1 MKITMS
7 KNPIN
12 RLLCSIDN
20 HALEVKNKHWNSG
33 RHKCRCHI
41 CGEVLDSKKDKWCPE
56 ECGWERL
63 KDKKIYDPWICLSC
77 LERHDS
83 FWKRKDNQWTKRK
96 DSDIQARNDII
107 DEVSRAIEDK
117 FMSVAPDE
125 LYYSYQPY
133 QIVREVREITD
144 KLKDK

>member
-7 KNPIN
+7 KNPIH
-12 RLLCSIDN
+12 RLLCNIDN
-20 HALEVKNKHWNSG
+20 YALEVKNKRWNNG
-33 RHKCRCHI
+33 RHKCRCHV
-41 CGEVLDSKKDKWCPE
+41 CEEVLDSKKDKWCPE

-63 KDKKIYDPWICLSC
+63 KDKKIYDPWICPSC

-83 FWKRKDNQWTKRK
+83 FWKRKDKNV
-96 DSDIQARNDII
+96 QARNDII

-133 QIVREVREITD
+133 QIVREVREITE
-144 KLKDK
+144 KLKDE

>member
-56 ECGWERL
+56 ECGWIRL
-63 KDKKIYDPWICLSC
+63 KDKKIYDPWICHSC
-77 LERHDS
+77 LEHHDS
-83 FWKRKDNQWTKRK
+83 FWKRKDKNVQ
-96 DSDIQARNDII
+96 DRNDII
-107 DEVSRAIEDK
+107 DEVSKAIEDK

-125 LYYSYQPY
+125 LYYTYEPY
-133 QIVREVREITD
+133 QIVRDVREITD

>member
-7 KNPIN
+7 NNPFN
-12 RLLCSIDN
+12 CLLCSIDN
-20 HALEVKNKHWNSG
+20 YALEVKNKSGNSG

-56 ECGWERL
+56 ECGWIRL
-63 KDKKIYDPWICLSC
+63 KDKKIYDPWICHSC
-77 LERHDS
+77 LEHHDS
-83 FWKRKDNQWTKRK
+83 FWKRKDKNVQ
-96 DSDIQARNDII
+96 DRNDII
-107 DEVSRAIEDK
+107 DEVSKAIEDK

-125 LYYSYQPY
+125 LYYTYEPY
-133 QIVREVREITD
+133 QIVRDVREITD

>member
-7 KNPIN
+7 KNPFN
-12 RLLCSIDN
+12 CLLCSIDN
-20 HALEVKNKHWNSG
+20 YALKVKNKRWNSG

-56 ECGWERL
+56 ECGWIRL
-63 KDKKIYDPWICLSC
+63 KDKKIYDPWICHSC
-77 LERHDS
+77 LEHHDS
-83 FWKRKDNQWTKRK
+83 FWKRKDKNV
-96 DSDIQARNDII
+96 QARNDII

-133 QIVREVREITD
+133 QIVREVREITE
-144 KLKDK
+144 KLKDE

>member
-7 KNPIN
+7 KNLIN

-63 KDKKIYDPWICLSC
+63 KDKKIYDPWICHSC
-77 LERHDS
+77 LEHHDS
-83 FWKRKDNQWTKRK
+83 FWKRK

-133 QIVREVREITD
+133 QIVREVREITE

>member
-7 KNPIN
+7 NNPFN
-12 RLLCSIDN
+12 CLLCSIDN
-20 HALEVKNKHWNSG
+20 YALEVKNKRWNSR

-56 ECGWERL
+56 ECGWIRL
-63 KDKKIYDPWICLSC
+63 KDKKIYDPWICHSC
-77 LERHDS
+77 LEHHDS
-83 FWKRKDNQWTKRK
+83 FWKKKDKNVQ
-96 DSDIQARNDII
+96 DRNEII
-107 DEVSRAIEDK
+107 DEIYEAIEDK

-125 LYYSYQPY
+125 LYYTYQPY
-133 QIVREVREITD
+133 QIVRDVKEITD

>member
-7 KNPIN
+7 NNPFN
-12 RLLCSIDN
+12 CLLCSIDN
-20 HALEVKNKHWNSG
+20 YALEVKNKRWNSG

-56 ECGWERL
+56 ECGWIRL
-63 KDKKIYDPWICLSC
+63 KDKKIYDPWICHSC
-77 LERHDS
+77 LEHHDS
-83 FWKRKDNQWTKRK
+83 FWKRKDKNV
-96 DSDIQARNDII
+96 QARNDII
-107 DEVSRAIEDK
+107 DEVSKAIEDK

-125 LYYSYQPY
+125 LYYTYEPY
-133 QIVREVREITD
+133 QIVRDVKEITD